1 MQKRQYDN
9 IYKSPN
15 GPPNGPD
22 GPPNDPYGPPNGPSN
37 GPSNGP
43 DGRAGDRRLRPG
55 ELTNQG
61 IMSPPIFVSWDQ
73 YSSLFEHYKPTSN
86 GKMYDKRLLSF
97 YE

>member
-1 MQKRQYDN
+1 MNN
-9 IYKSPN
+9 IYTSHN
-15 GPPNGPD
+15 GPLSSPD
-22 GPPNDPYGPPNGPSN
+22 GPPNDPDGPSN
-37 GPSNGP
+37 GPYSPYGPPNDP

-86 GKMYDKRLLSF
+86 GKMYDKRLLSL